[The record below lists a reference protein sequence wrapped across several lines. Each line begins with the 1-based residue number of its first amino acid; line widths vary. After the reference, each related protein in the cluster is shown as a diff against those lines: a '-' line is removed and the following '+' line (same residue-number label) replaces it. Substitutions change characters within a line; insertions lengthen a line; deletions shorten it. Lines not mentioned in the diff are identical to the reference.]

1 MVRPGCRRALP
12 FLAALFVALCSCAR
26 SPSQES
32 AGEYVDDSVIT
43 AKVEAALAA
52 DPHVRAVFIEVQTV
66 RGIVRLTGFADNRE
80 EADLAVAIARRVSGV
95 KGVRD
100 DIVVRVGG
108 RRPGR

>member
-1 MVRPGCRRALP
+1 MVRLGCRRALP
-12 FLAALFVALCSCAR
+12 LIAALFVALGGCAR

-43 AKVEAALAA
+43 AKVKAALAA
-52 DPHVRAVFIEVQTV
+52 DPRVRAVFINVQTV

-100 DIVVRVGG
+100 DIVVRV
-108 RRPGR
+108 RRK

>member
-12 FLAALFVALCSCAR
+12 FIAALFVALCGCAR

-32 AGEYVDDSVIT
+32 TGEYVDDSVIT

-80 EADLAVAIARRVSGV
+80 EADLAVAIARSVAGV
-95 KGVRD
+95 KSVRD
-100 DIVVRVGG
+100 DITVRVGG